1 MGQVDS
7 LSRRADWVEEV
18 ERDNEDQVMLK
29 KEQSEIRVME
39 KGQLLIER
47 AKEEIIEK
55 IEVVRVVEK
64 MKKTE
69 VIVLRNDK
77 QQIEDKLV
85 LKKEKIYVLKNK
97 SLRLEVGDYLVTL

>member
-1 MGQVDS
+1 
-7 LSRRADWVEEV
+7 
-18 ERDNEDQVMLK
+18 MLK
-29 KEQSEIRVME
+29 KKWSEIRVME

-69 VIVLRNDK
+69 VKVLRNNK
-77 QQIEDKLV
+77 QQIEDKLM

-97 SLRLEVGDYLVTL
+97 SLRLEIIWLHYNTLIVEYGGQWNWLLEIIGGQKL